1 MICYLDCSQNDCCH
15 NKGGSCC
22 LGGVKVH
29 HAGQSDA
36 VCRSYRNNEAY
47 ANAATDNAPPSAET
61 AVRCDDT
68 AAATMRLT
76 AAARRMCT
84 LRKAAAAR
92 AVFPVLK
99 NKAAAPL
106 ALRRRFPRGASLF
119 VRRPCTLDFPAK
131 AW

>member
-1 MICYLDCSQNDCCH
+1 MICYLDCSQKDCCH
-15 NKGGSCC
+15 NKGGACC

-68 AAATMRLT
+68 GCRHNAAYRCRPAL
-76 AAARRMCT
+76 C
-84 LRKAAAAR
+84 
-92 AVFPVLK
+92 FPY
-99 NKAAAPL
+99 
-106 ALRRRFPRGASLF
+106 
-119 VRRPCTLDFPAK
+119 
-131 AW
+131 

>member
-15 NKGGSCC
+15 NKGGACC

-68 AAATMRLT
+68 GCRHNAAYR
-76 AAARRMCT
+76 C
-84 LRKAAAAR
+84 R
-92 AVFPVLK
+92 APHVHIEESGCG
-99 NKAAAPL
+99 
-106 ALRRRFPRGASLF
+106 PRCVS
-119 VRRPCTLDFPAK
+119 RIEK
-131 AW
+131 

>member
-61 AVRCDDT
+61 AVRCDRLPPQCGLPLPR
-68 AAATMRLT
+68 AACAH
-76 AAARRMCT
+76 
-84 LRKAAAAR
+84 
-92 AVFPVLK
+92 
-99 NKAAAPL
+99 
-106 ALRRRFPRGASLF
+106 
-119 VRRPCTLDFPAK
+119 
-131 AW
+131 